1 MEELFSYMM
10 FFEAHEHD
18 NKNPPPPFEKTL
30 FQEVFTWI
38 RNCFIAFKSIAFIYT
53 SGKTSLQYRLTHQRL
68 NVFEIWFM
76 GMAAIKILILFP
88 NIYFKEMNWLFLC
101 LILNSFLAYWLSFT
115 FHIRSCVAL
124 EKQTS

>member
-1 MEELFSYMM
+1 MEELFSYLM
-10 FFEAHEHD
+10 FFEAHEHV